1 MSVALDR
8 PATYADLEAVH
19 PHLVAELLGG
29 ELVTH
34 PRPVPKHGAATSLL
48 SGMLTQPFSLGHD
61 GPGGWVFVDEPELHF
76 RPDVVVPDLA
86 AWRRERL
93 AKFPVTAYIETP
105 PDWVCEVVS
114 PSTES
119 YDRGI
124 KRAIYARAGVQ
135 HLWLLDPRAEI
146 LETFSLAGAQWLLT
160 GTFSGKDAVSVAPFE
175 AIAFPLAVLWPFG
188 PAGDASTSEQ
198 TT

>member
-1 MSVALDR
+1 MSVALNR

-34 PRPVPKHGAATSLL
+34 PRPVPKHAVVAIN
-48 SGMLTQPFSLGHD
+48 LGSELGD
-61 GPGGWVFVDEPELHF
+61 AFYRGRSGPGGWIFATEPELHLET
-76 RPDVVVPDLA
+76 DVVVPDIA
-86 AWRRERL
+86 AWRRGRL
-93 AKFPVTAYIETP
+93 PQLPDTAYIETP
-105 PDWVCEVVS
+105 PDWLCEIVS

-124 KRAIYARAGVQ
+124 KRNIYARAGVQ

-146 LETFSLAGAQWLLT
+146 LETFSLAGDHWLLT
-160 GTFSGKDAVSVAPFE
+160 GTFSGKDAVSAAPFE

-188 PAGDASTSEQ
+188 PAGDASIPEQ

>member
-1 MSVALDR
+1 MSVVLNR

-34 PRPVPKHGAATSLL
+34 PRPVPKHAVAALNL
-48 SGMLTQPFSLGHD
+48 SSELGD
-61 GPGGWVFVDEPELHF
+61 AFYRGRSGPGGWIFASEPELHLGA
-76 RPDVVVPDLA
+76 DVMVPEIA
-86 AWRRERL
+86 GWRRERL
-93 AKFPVTAYIETP
+93 PQFPENAYIETP
-105 PDWVCEVVS
+105 PDWVCEVIS

-124 KRAIYARAGVQ
+124 KRGIYARAGVQ

-146 LETFSLAGAQWLLT
+146 LETFSLADAQWLLT
-160 GTFSGKDAVSVAPFE
+160 ATFSAKDAVSVAPFE
-175 AIAFPLAVLWPFG
+175 AVSFPLAVLWPFG
-188 PAGDASTSEQ
+188 PAADAIKTDQ